1 MYHLPKTGGRFR
13 TTHFYGVTK
22 FLHKHST
29 LLSLLLLGSK
39 HKKKIGFLFWQKVF
53 DSVLMFDAVFLCIFM
68 RVKLLRVEA
77 IGGPAEQST
86 AGGACDDE
94 EDDRIGKPGM
104 SGFVEL

>member
-1 MYHLPKTGGRFR
+1 MQFFFV
-13 TTHFYGVTK
+13 FYT
-22 FLHKHST
+22 
-29 LLSLLLLGSK
+29 
-39 HKKKIGFLFWQKVF
+39 
-53 DSVLMFDAVFLCIFM
+53 

-77 IGGPAEQST
+77 IGGPAKQST

>member
-1 MYHLPKTGGRFR
+1 
-13 TTHFYGVTK
+13 
-22 FLHKHST
+22 
-29 LLSLLLLGSK
+29 
-39 HKKKIGFLFWQKVF
+39 
-53 DSVLMFDAVFLCIFM
+53 MFDAVFLCVFM
-68 RVKLLRVEA
+68 RVKVFVEWGV

>member
-1 MYHLPKTGGRFR
+1 MNILTVP
-13 TTHFYGVTK
+13 V
-22 FLHKHST
+22 
-29 LLSLLLLGSK
+29 LG
-39 HKKKIGFLFWQKVF
+39 KKIF
-53 DSVLMFDAVFLCIFM
+53 DSVLMFDAVFLCIFYM
-68 RVKLLRVEA
+68 RKTFCGVGA

>member
-1 MYHLPKTGGRFR
+1 
-13 TTHFYGVTK
+13 
-22 FLHKHST
+22 
-29 LLSLLLLGSK
+29 
-39 HKKKIGFLFWQKVF
+39 
-53 DSVLMFDAVFLCIFM
+53 MFDAVFFVFST

>member
-1 MYHLPKTGGRFR
+1 
-13 TTHFYGVTK
+13 
-22 FLHKHST
+22 
-29 LLSLLLLGSK
+29 
-39 HKKKIGFLFWQKVF
+39 
-53 DSVLMFDAVFLCIFM
+53 MFDAVFLCVFM